1 MRWVSS
7 LCSGQNFRPN
17 KGGLMERIKRVT
29 RLYQKRSVRNALFLI
44 FVVGLMFVSGCD
56 ISETSPPRADD
67 GQSTLIPTTTLS
79 KVPTPDPTFTPTS
92 TDTPLP
98 TSTATPRA
106 NDGQNTLIPTT
117 TPSKAPTPD
126 PTSTPTAT
134 DTPMPTSTATPRA
147 NARQSALTPTST
159 PPNVP
164 TPDPTSTPTS
174 TDTPMPTSTATPVL
188 APILV
193 SVSAEDLSR
202 DYASNEVAAKAKYE
216 GKQALITG
224 EVLSIRESGINY
236 DIGLAP
242 GTSTFFWVSIGC
254 EVDRAQQSAVL
265 ELNKG
270 QVVTLLGKIRR
281 DEDTF
286 GIIDVDVVID
296 DCVIQRE
303 NALIPTS
310 IPSNEPTSTT
320 TPVVTPTLISVS
332 AKELSRDYAN
342 NEVAAKVKYEGKQV
356 LITGEVLSIRESG
369 INYDIGLASG
379 TSTFFWVSIG
389 CEVDRAQQAA
399 VLELNK
405 GQVVTLLGKIR
416 RDEDTFGIADVD
428 IVIDD
433 CVIQIENVLI
443 PTSIPS
449 NEPTSTT
456 TPVVTPTLIS
466 VSAKELS
473 RDYANNEVAA
483 KVKYEGKQALI
494 TGEVLSI
501 RESGINYDVS
511 LASGT
516 STFFWVSIGCEVD
529 RAQQAAVLEL
539 NEGQVV
545 TLLGKIRRNEDT
557 FGIID
562 IDIVVDDCVIQR

>member
-1 MRWVSS
+1 M
-7 LCSGQNFRPN
+7 
-17 KGGLMERIKRVT
+17 
-29 RLYQKRSVRNALFLI
+29 
-44 FVVGLMFVSGCD
+44 
-56 ISETSPPRADD
+56 
-67 GQSTLIPTTTLS
+67 
-79 KVPTPDPTFTPTS
+79 
-92 TDTPLP
+92 
-98 TSTATPRA
+98 
-106 NDGQNTLIPTT
+106 
-117 TPSKAPTPD
+117 
-126 PTSTPTAT
+126 
-134 DTPMPTSTATPRA
+134 
-147 NARQSALTPTST
+147 
-159 PPNVP
+159 
-164 TPDPTSTPTS
+164 
-174 TDTPMPTSTATPVL
+174 
-188 APILV
+188 
-193 SVSAEDLSR
+193 SR
-202 DYASNEVAAKAKYE
+202 DYANNEVAAKVKYE

-236 DIGLAP
+236 DIGLAS
-242 GTSTFFWVSIGC
+242 GTSTLFWVSIGC
-254 EVDRAQQSAVL
+254 EVGRAQQSAVL

-286 GIIDVDVVID
+286 DIIDVDIVID

-310 IPSNEPTSTT
+310 IPSNEPMSTT
-320 TPVVTPTLISVS
+320 TPVVTPTLLSVS

-416 RDEDTFGIADVD
+416 RDEDTFGIIDVD

-433 CVIQIENVLI
+433 CVIQRENALI

-449 NEPTSTT
+449 NEPPSTA
-456 TPVVTPTLIS
+456 TPVVTSTLLS

-483 KVKYEGKQALI
+483 KAKYEGKQALI

-516 STFFWVSIGCEVD
+516 STFFWVSIVCEVD
-529 RAQQAAVLEL
+529 RAQQAAVLKL

-557 FGIID
+557 FGIVD

>member
-1 MRWVSS
+1 M
-7 LCSGQNFRPN
+7 
-17 KGGLMERIKRVT
+17 IKRI
-29 RLYQKRSVRNALFLI
+29 LWLHQKRSVRNALFLM
-44 FVVGLMFVSGCD
+44 FVVGLMFVSGCG
-56 ISETSPPRADD
+56 IRETSPPRAD
-67 GQSTLIPTTTLS
+67 
-79 KVPTPDPTFTPTS
+79 
-92 TDTPLP
+92 
-98 TSTATPRA
+98 
-106 NDGQNTLIPTT
+106 DGQNTLIPTT
-117 TPSKAPTPD
+117 TPSKVPTPD

-134 DTPMPTSTATPRA
+134 DTPIPTSTATPSASASQSALTPTSTPPKAPMPDPTSTPTATPRA

-164 TPDPTSTPTS
+164 TPDPTSMPTS

-202 DYASNEVAAKAKYE
+202 DYANNEVAAKAKYE

-236 DIGLAP
+236 DIGLAS

-254 EVDRAQQSAVL
+254 EVGRTQQAAVL

-286 GIIDVDVVID
+286 GIIDVDIVID

-433 CVIQIENVLI
+433 CVIQRENALI

-483 KVKYEGKQALI
+483 KVKYEGKQVLI

>member
-1 MRWVSS
+1 
-7 LCSGQNFRPN
+7 
-17 KGGLMERIKRVT
+17 MEIIKRVI
-29 RLYQKRSVRNALFLI
+29 RLYQKGSVSNALFLI
-44 FVVGLMFVSGCD
+44 FVGGLMFISGCG
-56 ISETSPPRADD
+56 ISETSPPPADE
-67 GQSTLIPTTTLS
+67 GQNTLIPTTTLS
-79 KVPTPDPTFTPTS
+79 KAPTPDPTFTPTS
-92 TDTPLP
+92 TYTPMP

-164 TPDPTSTPTS
+164 TPDPTSTPTF

-202 DYASNEVAAKAKYE
+202 DYANNEVAAKAKYE
-216 GKQALITG
+216 GKQA
-224 EVLSIRESGINY
+224 
-236 DIGLAP
+236 
-242 GTSTFFWVSIGC
+242 
-254 EVDRAQQSAVL
+254 
-265 ELNKG
+265 
-270 QVVTLLGKIRR
+270 
-281 DEDTF
+281 
-286 GIIDVDVVID
+286 
-296 DCVIQRE
+296 
-303 NALIPTS
+303 
-310 IPSNEPTSTT
+310 
-320 TPVVTPTLISVS
+320 
-332 AKELSRDYAN
+332 
-342 NEVAAKVKYEGKQV
+342 

-389 CEVDRAQQAA
+389 CEVDRAQQSA

-416 RDEDTFGIADVD
+416 RNEDAFGIIDID
-428 IVIDD
+428 IVVDD
-433 CVIQIENVLI
+433 CVIQRENALI

-449 NEPTSTT
+449 NEPTSTA

-501 RESGINYDVS
+501 RESGINYDIG

-529 RAQQAAVLEL
+529 RAQQSAVLELNKGQVVTLLGKIRRNEDSFGIIDVDIVIDDCVIQRENALIPTSIPSNEPTATPVVTSTLLSVSAKELSRDYANNEVAAKVKYEGKQALITGEVLSIRESGINYDIGLASGTSTFFWVSIGCEVGRAQQAAVLEL

-557 FGIID
+557 FGIVD

>member
-1 MRWVSS
+1 M
-7 LCSGQNFRPN
+7 
-17 KGGLMERIKRVT
+17 IKQI
-29 RLYQKRSVRNALFLI
+29 LWLHQKRSVRDALFL
-44 FVVGLMFVSGCD
+44 MFVGGLVFISGCG
-56 ISETSPPRADD
+56 ISETSPPRADE
-67 GQSTLIPTTTLS
+67 GQNTLIPTTTLS
-79 KVPTPDPTFTPTS
+79 KAPMPDPTFTPTS
-92 TDTPLP
+92 TYTPMP

-106 NDGQNTLIPTT
+106 NEGQNTLIATS
-117 TPSKAPTPD
+117 TPSKSPTPD

-134 DTPMPTSTATPRA
+134 GTPIPASTATPRA

-159 PPNVP
+159 PSNVP
-164 TPDPTSTPTS
+164 TPDPTSMPTS

-202 DYASNEVAAKAKYE
+202 DYA
-216 GKQALITG
+216 
-224 EVLSIRESGINY
+224 
-236 DIGLAP
+236 
-242 GTSTFFWVSIGC
+242 
-254 EVDRAQQSAVL
+254 
-265 ELNKG
+265 
-270 QVVTLLGKIRR
+270 
-281 DEDTF
+281 
-286 GIIDVDVVID
+286 
-296 DCVIQRE
+296 
-303 NALIPTS
+303 
-310 IPSNEPTSTT
+310 
-320 TPVVTPTLISVS
+320 
-332 AKELSRDYAN
+332 N
-342 NEVAAKVKYEGKQV
+342 NEVAAKVKYEGKQA

-405 GQVVTLLGKIR
+405 GQVVTLLGKII
-416 RDEDTFGIADVD
+416 RDEDTFGIIDVD

-433 CVIQIENVLI
+433 CVIQRENALI
-443 PTSIPS
+443 PTSIPF
-449 NEPTSTT
+449 NQPTSTA

-501 RESGINYDVS
+501 RESGINYDIGIASGTSTFFWVSIGCEVDRVQQAAVLELDKGQVVTLLGKIRRDEDTFGIADVDIVIDDCVIQRENALIPTSIPSNEPTSTATLVVTSTLLSVSAKELSRDYANNEVAAKVKYEGKQVLITGEVLSIRESGINYDVS
-511 LASGT
+511 LTSGT

-557 FGIID
+557 FGIVD